1 MGKHKLND
9 HNFILEERFMNF
21 AILSN
26 KRNTLITFLVAIL
39 VMTGIFFLLPDV
51 HTFAQAAKIKVTIH
65 YAKKQSSNI
74 KLNILLWT
82 DKKSGTLYDFTG
94 KDVFGDICEVE
105 LDGGFNKVGFVV
117 SGSGGTQDTQK
128 NRFIEKFNNNV
139 SEVWVNE
146 GDPRVY
152 NSAIEANATKMV
164 ASTGNSIDK
173 AGIFTVA
180 KLKDLNNISIET
192 NLSVPFISEGSK
204 DIVVKA
210 DGNVLTI
217 KKITNIEVK
226 SDTTASANIEL
237 SENVQPSQKITIAQ
251 KGFAE
256 QEVTLGDVMSSAS
269 FEKMYSYEGN
279 DLGNTYSTS
288 KTNFKVWA
296 PTATEV
302 KIVTYKK
309 WNDKSGNEYSMKKSE
324 NGTWTFDLKGDQD
337 GIFYI
342 YKVNIG
348 GIWNEAVDPYARSV
362 SANGDKGAV
371 IDLEKTAP
379 ERWKPSEKP
388 KFENLTDAI
397 MYELHVRDFSI
408 DKNSGIKNK
417 GKFLAFTETGTKGID
432 GKSTGIDYI
441 KALGVTHVELMPIFD
456 YSGIDENSTKPQ
468 YDWGYNPKNYN
479 APEGSYS
486 TDPYNP
492 IARVKEL
499 KQAVQSFHD
508 NGLRVTMDV
517 DYSPVDSSYDSN
529 LNKLVPGY
537 YYNTSK
543 TNANSNGSGNT
554 ILSENVMARK
564 FIVDSVVYWAKEY
577 NLDGFRFNFMGLLDV
592 NTMNEIRKKL
602 SSIDPSILIL
612 GESSDLGNT
621 LSQDVKATKMNA
633 SKMPEIAHFNYL
645 IRDGIKGSIFEKT
658 ANGFVSGKSG
668 EEEII
673 KKGIV
678 GGIDYSS
685 SIKTWG
691 NIEPVQFINYVEDHE
706 DYTLW
711 DKLLL
716 TNPKDNNSIRLKMH
730 KMADSLILTSQGIPF
745 FEAGQEFLR
754 TKSGDSVNK
763 LNWTSESQNIET
775 VDYFKGLIELRK
787 AHPAFRMT
795 SADMIKKN
803 LKFLIVPENV
813 VAYEMNYN
821 ANMDTWAHIVVAF
834 NANREDKTIKLS
846 KNGTWNIVVNGEKSG
861 VKTIKQ
867 FSGGSLVVPALSSIV
882 IYYQSNNIFLTLNFW
897 IYAILIL
904 GGAACIILFVKN
916 RKKI

>member
-1 MGKHKLND
+1 
-9 HNFILEERFMNF
+9 MNF
-21 AILSN
+21 AIWSK
-26 KRNTLITFLVAIL
+26 KRNTLIIFLAAVL
-39 VMTGIFFLLPDV
+39 VMIGIIFLLPDV
-51 HTFAQAAKIKVTIH
+51 PTFAQNGKIKVIVH
-65 YAKKQSSNI
+65 YAKKQSSNL
-74 KLNILLWT
+74 KLNMLLWT
-82 DKKSGTLYDFTG
+82 DKEGGNKHDFTK
-94 KDVFGDICEVE
+94 KDAFGEICEVE
-105 LDGGFNKVGFVV
+105 LDGGFNRVGFIILQ
-117 SGSGGTQDTQK
+117 SDGKQDTEK
-128 NRFIEKFNNNV
+128 NRFIDKFNNNTG
-139 SEVWVNE
+139 EVWVIE
-146 GDPRVY
+146 GDSKVY
-152 NSAIEANATKMV
+152 NSAIEANSTKV
-164 ASTGNSIDK
+164 IAAIRNTKNNPGK
-173 AGIFTVA
+173 FTVA
-180 KLKDLNNISIET
+180 KLDDLNSISIET
-192 NLSVPFISEGSK
+192 NLTVPFISEGK
-204 DIVVKA
+204 DDIMVKA
-210 DGNVLTI
+210 DGKVLKI
-217 KKITNIEVK
+217 KEITNNEVK
-226 SDTTASANIEL
+226 AGTTTTAKIEL
-237 SENVQPSQKITIAQ
+237 SENIQPSQNITVSK
-251 KGFAE
+251 KGFLE
-256 QEVTLGDVMSSAS
+256 QKVTLGDVMSSAS
-269 FEKMYSYEGN
+269 FEKMYYYEGN

-288 KTNFKVWA
+288 KTNFRVWA

-302 KIVTYKK
+302 RIVTYKK
-309 WNDKSGNEYSMKKSE
+309 WDDKSGNEYRMKKSE
-324 NGTWTFDLKGDQD
+324 KGTWTFDLNGDQN
-337 GIFYI
+337 GTFYI

-362 SANGDKGAV
+362 AANGDKGAV
-371 IDLEKTAP
+371 IDLEKTTP
-379 ERWKPSEKP
+379 DKWNSSEKP

-408 DKNSGIKNK
+408 DKNSGIENK

-432 GKSTGIDYI
+432 GKPTGIDYI

-456 YSGIDENSTKPQ
+456 YTNVDENSTKLQ

-492 IARVKEL
+492 ISRVKEL

-517 DYSPVDSSYDSN
+517 VYSHVNSSYDSN

-537 YYNTSK
+537 YYNSSK
-543 TNANSNGSGNT
+543 VSANSNGSGNT
-554 ILSENVMARK
+554 IVSENAMARK

-577 NLDGFRFNFMGLLDV
+577 NLDGFRFDFMGLLDI

-602 SSIDPSILIL
+602 SSIDPSILII
-612 GESSDLGNT
+612 GESSDFGNT
-621 LSQDVKATKMNA
+621 LPKDIKATKINA
-633 SKMPEIAHFNYL
+633 GKMPEIAHFNNE
-645 IRDGIKGSIFEKT
+645 IRDGIKGSIFETKSK
-658 ANGFVSGKSG
+658 GFVSGKYD
-668 EEEII
+668 EEAVI

-685 SIKTWG
+685 TIKTWG
-691 NIEPVQFINYVEDHE
+691 NIEPVQFINYVESHG

-716 TNPKDNNSIRLKMH
+716 TNPKDNNNIRLKMH
-730 KMADSLILTSQGIPF
+730 KMSDALILTSQGIPF
-745 FEAGQEFLR
+745 LQAGQEFLR
-754 TKSGDSVNK
+754 TKAFDNNSYKSDDSVNK
-763 LNWTSESQNIET
+763 LDWTRKSQNIET

-846 KNGTWNIVVNGEKSG
+846 KKGTWNIVVNDEKAG

-867 FSGGSLVVPALSSIV
+867 FRGGSLVVPALSTIV
-882 IYYQSNNIFLTLNFW
+882 IYYQSNNIFMTLSFW
-897 IYAILIL
+897 IYTILIL
-904 GGAACIILFVKN
+904 GGAACILLFLKR
-916 RKKI
+916 RKKA

>member
-1 MGKHKLND
+1 
-9 HNFILEERFMNF
+9 MNF
-21 AILSN
+21 AIWSK
-26 KRNTLITFLVAIL
+26 KRNTLIIFLAAVLLMI
-39 VMTGIFFLLPDV
+39 GIIFLLPDV
-51 HTFAQAAKIKVTIH
+51 PTFAQNGKIKVIVH
-65 YAKKQSSNI
+65 YAKKQSSNL
-74 KLNILLWT
+74 KLNMLLWT
-82 DKKSGTLYDFTG
+82 DKEGGNKHDFTK
-94 KDVFGDICEVE
+94 KDAFGEICEVE
-105 LDGGFNKVGFVV
+105 LDGGFNRVGFIILQ
-117 SGSGGTQDTQK
+117 SDGKQDTEK
-128 NRFIEKFNNNV
+128 NRFIDKFNNNTG
-139 SEVWVNE
+139 EVWVIE
-146 GDPRVY
+146 GDSKVY
-152 NSAIEANATKMV
+152 NSAIEANSTKV
-164 ASTGNSIDK
+164 IAAIRNTKNNPGK
-173 AGIFTVA
+173 FTVA
-180 KLKDLNNISIET
+180 KLDDLNSISIET
-192 NLSVPFISEGSK
+192 NLTVPFISEGK
-204 DIVVKA
+204 DDIMVKA
-210 DGNVLTI
+210 DGKVLKI
-217 KKITNIEVK
+217 KEIANNEVK
-226 SDTTASANIEL
+226 AGTTTTAKIEL
-237 SENVQPSQKITIAQ
+237 SENIQPSQNITVSK
-251 KGFAE
+251 KGFLE
-256 QEVTLGDVMSSAS
+256 QKVTLGDVMSSAS
-269 FEKMYSYEGN
+269 FEKMYYYEGN

-288 KTNFKVWA
+288 KTNFRVWA

-302 KIVTYKK
+302 RIVTYKK
-309 WNDKSGNEYSMKKSE
+309 WDDKSGNEYRMKKSE
-324 NGTWTFDLKGDQD
+324 KGTWTFDLNGDQN
-337 GIFYI
+337 GTFYI

-362 SANGDKGAV
+362 AANGDKGAV
-371 IDLEKTAP
+371 IDLEKTTP
-379 ERWKPSEKP
+379 DKWNSSEKP

-408 DKNSGIKNK
+408 DKNSGIENK

-432 GKSTGIDYI
+432 GKPTGIDYI

-456 YSGIDENSTKPQ
+456 YTNVDENSTKLQ

-492 IARVKEL
+492 ISRVKEL

-517 DYSPVDSSYDSN
+517 VYSHVNSSYDSN

-537 YYNTSK
+537 YYNSSK
-543 TNANSNGSGNT
+543 VSANSNGSGNT
-554 ILSENVMARK
+554 IVSENAMARK

-577 NLDGFRFNFMGLLDV
+577 NLDGFRFDFMGLLDI

-602 SSIDPSILIL
+602 SSIDPSILII
-612 GESSDLGNT
+612 GESSDFGNT
-621 LSQDVKATKMNA
+621 LPKDIKATKINA
-633 SKMPEIAHFNYL
+633 GKMPEIAHFNNE
-645 IRDGIKGSIFEKT
+645 IRDGIKGSIFETKSK
-658 ANGFVSGKSG
+658 GFVSGKYD
-668 EEEII
+668 EEAVI

-685 SIKTWG
+685 TIKTWG
-691 NIEPVQFINYVEDHE
+691 NIEPVQFINYVESHG

-716 TNPKDNNSIRLKMH
+716 TNPKDNNNIRLKMH
-730 KMADSLILTSQGIPF
+730 KMSDALILTSQGIPF
-745 FEAGQEFLR
+745 LQAGQEFLR
-754 TKSGDSVNK
+754 TKAFDNNSYKSDDSVNK
-763 LNWTSESQNIET
+763 LDWTRKSQNIET

-846 KNGTWNIVVNGEKSG
+846 KKGTWNIVVNDEKAG

-867 FSGGSLVVPALSSIV
+867 FRGGSLVVPALSTIV
-882 IYYQSNNIFLTLNFW
+882 IYYQSNNIFMTLSFW
-897 IYAILIL
+897 IYTILIL
-904 GGAACIILFVKN
+904 GGAACILLFLKR
-916 RKKI
+916 RKKA